1 MPNKFAILFLLLCSI
16 VFSVKSQVS
25 QVTLSG
31 VLKDQGNG
39 SSIVYSNVLL
49 KKSKDSSF
57 VQGTIS
63 DATGRFRISNI
74 KPGNYY
80 LQISMVGYLLKK
92 QNIFVGSLTEFLD
105 VSTIELIP
113 NQQQLQEVIVTAKR
127 DEIENKLDKKSYTL
141 ENSSSQA
148 GGSVLQVMQ
157 SLPGITVQDGK
168 LNLRGSSQVAV
179 LVDGKQTALTGFG
192 AQSGLDNIPSSAIEK
207 IEIINNPSAKYDAN
221 GNAGIINIIFKKSKQ
236 EGFNGKIGLSA
247 GLGALGIKKENL
259 PSIRPQF
266 QATPKLNPSLS
277 LNYSKKNV
285 NLFMQGDF
293 NYTPTLNKNEF
304 VTRTYDSGEI
314 IQQQTKRNR
323 RTTIGTFM
331 GGLDWKMNEQN
342 SFNSSILFSSE
353 KILDD
358 GDEPF
363 FNQNLTERRRLWQFL
378 EDELKT
384 TVTAMNNFQHR
395 FEQPGHVINF
405 SLNYTWHQEDEK
417 YFFTNIYPSYT
428 GLDAFKLMSDE
439 HVTDLNVDYVRPL
452 KWGRVEAGLKYR
464 YRFIPTSML
473 FIPGLN
479 SPLDVTAGGWADYK
493 EIIPAIYSNYILENE
508 KYEVEAGLRMEY
520 VTVKYDIDPKH
531 NTYKSD
537 GYQYV
542 QPFPNVRLGYKLNEN
557 NKLSFFFSRRVDRP
571 AELDIR
577 VFPKYDDAE
586 IVKVGNPALKPQFT
600 NTMEIA
606 YKSSINRGYLY
617 TAIYQRLAD
626 ATITRI
632 ATTIPGNTLIY
643 HIMQN
648 AGKSSNLGLEIVL
661 SQELSKA
668 FSFNLNLNAYQN
680 QINSFSVYNQ
690 YPIPTTYT
698 SGQDEIFSGSAKWNG
713 FFHLPNQW
721 NVQFSAI
728 YLAPDLIPQG
738 RIGQRFSF
746 DVGIKKAQKN
756 GKGEYFI
763 NASDLFNTMVIHK
776 DILAKGFRMLS
787 SDYYETQVI
796 RAGYQWKF

>member
-1 MPNKFAILFLLLCSI
+1 MPNKSAFLFLLLCSI
-16 VFSVKSQVS
+16 TLSVKSQVS

-39 SSIVYSNVLL
+39 SAVVYSNVLL
-49 KKSKDSSF
+49 KKAKDSTF

-63 DATGRFRISNI
+63 DANGRFRLNNI
-74 KPGNYY
+74 KPGTYY
-80 LQISMVGYLLKK
+80 LQISMVGYQVKM
-92 QNIFVGSLTEFLD
+92 QHIFVGSLTEFLD
-105 VSTIELIP
+105 LATIDLVP
-113 NQQQLQEVIVTAKR
+113 DQQQLQEVIVRAKR
-127 DEIENKLDKKSYTL
+127 DEIENKLDKKSYSVETI
-141 ENSSSQA
+141 SSQT

-221 GNAGIINIIFKKSKQ
+221 GNAGIINIIFKKTKQ

-247 GLGALGIKKENL
+247 GLGALGIKRENL

-277 LNYSKKNV
+277 LNYRKKNV
-285 NLFMQGDF
+285 NAFMQADF
-293 NYTPTLNKNEF
+293 NHTPTLNKNEF
-304 VTRTYDSGEI
+304 VTRTYDAGEV

-323 RTTIGTFM
+323 RTNIGTFM
-331 GGLDWKMNEQN
+331 GGIDWKMNDQN
-342 SFNSSILFSSE
+342 SWSSSILFSSE

-384 TVTAMNNFQHR
+384 TVTSMNNFQHR
-395 FEQPGHVINF
+395 FEQPGHLINVG
-405 SLNYTWHQEDEK
+405 LNYTWHQEDEK
-417 YFFTNIYPSYT
+417 YFFTNIYPTYT

-439 HVTDLNVDYVRPL
+439 HVTDLNVDYVKPL

-493 EIIPAIYSNYILENE
+493 ETIPAIYSNYIFENE

-520 VTVKYDIDPKH
+520 VTVKYDIDPNH

-542 QPFPNVRLGYKLNEN
+542 QPFPNIRLGYKLNEN

-606 YKSSINRGYLY
+606 YKSSIKRGYLY

-632 ATTIPGNTLIY
+632 ATTVPGNTLIY

-648 AGKSSNLGLEIVL
+648 AGKSSNLGMEMVL

-668 FSFNLNLNAYQN
+668 FSFNLNLNVYQN
-680 QINSFSVYNQ
+680 RINSFSVFNQ

-698 SGQDEIFSGSAKWNG
+698 SSPDEIISGSAKWIG
-713 FFHLPNQW
+713 FVHLPNQW

-738 RIGQRFSF
+738 RIGQRFSL

-756 GKGEYFI
+756 GRGEYFI
-763 NASDLFNTMVIHK
+763 NASDLLNTMVIHK
-776 DILAKGFRMLS
+776 DILAKGFRMSS

-796 RAGYQWKF
+796 RAGYQLKF

>member
-1 MPNKFAILFLLLCSI
+1 MPNKFTILFLLLCSI

-39 SSIVYSNVLL
+39 SSMAYSNVLL

-63 DATGRFRISNI
+63 DANGRFRLNNI
-74 KPGNYY
+74 KPGTYY
-80 LQISMVGYLLKK
+80 LHISMVGYQLKK
-92 QNIFVGSLTEFLD
+92 QNVFIGSLTEYLD
-105 VSTIELIP
+105 VSTILLVP
-113 NQQQLQEVIVTAKR
+113 DQQQLEEVIVSAKR
-127 DEIENKLDKKSYTL
+127 DEIENKLDKKSYSVETI
-141 ENSSSQA
+141 NSQT

-266 QATPKLNPSLS
+266 QATPKFNPSLS
-277 LNYSKKNV
+277 LNYRKKNV

-304 VTRTYDSGEI
+304 VTRIYDSGDV

-323 RTTIGTFM
+323 RTNIGTFM
-331 GGLDWKMNEQN
+331 GGIDWKMNEQN

-363 FNQNLTERRRLWQFL
+363 FNQNMTERRRLWQFL

-395 FEQPGHVINF
+395 FEQPGHVFNF

-493 EIIPAIYSNYILENE
+493 ETIPAIYSNYIFENE

-520 VTVKYDIDPKH
+520 VTVKYDIDPNH

-557 NKLSFFFSRRVDRP
+557 NKLSFFYSRRVDRP

-661 SQELSKA
+661 SQELSKVL
-668 FSFNLNLNAYQN
+668 SFNLNLNAYQN
-680 QINSFSVYNQ
+680 RINSFSVFNQ
-690 YPIPTTYT
+690 YPIPTSYT
-698 SGQDEIFSGSAKWNG
+698 SEQEEIFSGSAKWIG
-713 FFHLPNQW
+713 FVHLPNQW

-776 DILAKGFRMLS
+776 DILAKGFRMSS

-796 RAGYQWKF
+796 RAGYQLKF